1 MENLMNNL
9 RLREIPNC
17 FFHLAE
23 GCEARTGDSF
33 PDFAKLV
40 EASGSGCG
48 E

>member
-17 FFHLAE
+17 FFQLAE

-40 EASGSGCG
+40 EASGSGRG

>member
-17 FFHLAE
+17 FFQLVE

-40 EASGSGCG
+40 EASGSGRG